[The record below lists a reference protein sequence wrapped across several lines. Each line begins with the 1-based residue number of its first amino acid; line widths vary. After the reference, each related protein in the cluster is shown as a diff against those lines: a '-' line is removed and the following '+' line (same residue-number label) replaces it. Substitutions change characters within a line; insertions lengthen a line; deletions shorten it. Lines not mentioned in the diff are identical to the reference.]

1 MPSSSYRRGANVV
14 AFDQNAEELAEVD
27 RMFHSMA
34 DAGEPPAGASAEV
47 VQGDVLALP
56 FPDASFDAIIAA
68 EVLEHIPDDVGAMA
82 EIARVLKPG
91 GRLAVT
97 VPRWWPEKINWAL
110 SDSYH
115 DIPGGHIRIYRGD
128 EVLSRLSAN
137 GLTPRVSHHSHALHS
152 PYWWLNCAFGR
163 ESLPS
168 RTWHRLL
175 VWDIVKAPR
184 LTRTAEKL
192 LNPGDGQEPGGLC
205 RQARRPIRER
215 ECRGLS
221 STACRRCQGCYR
233 PWTCGQQRSRS
244 PRCRSRMALFRGFPA
259 VTLTRGTTSNPRWR

>member
-1 MPSSSYRRGANVV
+1 MLTVDFDQFPIAAGDRVLDLGCGGGRHAFELYRRGAKVV
-14 AFDQNAEELAEVD
+14 AFDQNAEELAEVE
-27 RMFHSMA
+27 RMFQSMA
-34 DAGEPPAGASAEV
+34 DTGEPPAGASAEV
-47 VQGDVLALP
+47 VQGDVLSLP

-68 EVLEHIPDDVGAMA
+68 EVLEHIPDDAGAMA
-82 EIARVLKPG
+82 EISRVLKPG

-115 DIPGGHIRIYRGD
+115 DIPGGHIRIYKGD

-137 GLTPRVSHHSHALHS
+137 GLTPRIGHHAHALHS

-192 LNPGDGQEPGGLC
+192 LNPVLGKSLVVYADKPADRSG
-205 RQARRPIRER
+205 
-215 ECRGLS
+215 S
-221 STACRRCQGCYR
+221 SSA
-233 PWTCGQQRSRS
+233 
-244 PRCRSRMALFRGFPA
+244 AA
-259 VTLTRGTTSNPRWR
+259 